1 MCSLSIGAAGRSP
14 ASAATRS
21 SRPEPA
27 GTNSSPGLVQNWPFP
42 SDMEPTKPVG
52 HLIGPLR
59 PASGV
64 TKAGFTLPS
73 SP

>member
-1 MCSLSIGAAGRSP
+1 MWSLSIGAAGRSP
-14 ASAATRS
+14 ARAATRS

-27 GTNSSPGLVQNWPFP
+27 GTNSSPGLVQNWPLP
-42 SDMEPTKPVG
+42 SDMEPTKPAATSSA
-52 HLIGPLR
+52 R
-59 PASGV
+59 CAAASGV